1 MTARIREYCQALTDL
16 LNGGGL
22 GFTAERKNFP
32 SIDRENLDDGDIV
45 VLVAP
50 GRQERSEP
58 YREGFSMRR
67 FGVDVMIATS
77 VDPNDNDS
85 TDAALDLAELI
96 EDYIAENGHDLLEGA
111 LRVIRQD
118 DTVDDESLNLRNE
131 FETVISLE
139 YEEAY

>member
-1 MTARIREYCQALTDL
+1 MTARIREYCQAVTDL
-16 LNGGGL
+16 LNDGGL

-32 SIDRENLDDGDIV
+32 SIDREKLNEGDIV
-45 VLVAP
+45 VLVSP
-50 GRQERSEP
+50 VNQERSGAH
-58 YREGFSMRR
+58 REGFSMRR
-67 FGVDVMIATS
+67 FGVDVMIATP
-77 VDPNDNDS
+77 VDPNSNDS
-85 TDAALDLAELI
+85 TDAVLDLAELI
-96 EDYIAENGHDLLEGA
+96 EDYIAENGHELLEGA